1 MSKASRGGARLAAGK
16 KKAKRRIEPQPIT
29 QMPEQTAAEETVQP
43 GAASSRQSSGG
54 TALQFRPRAREA
66 AVARPVAGRG
76 AKAVLDAVDYG
87 YVYTDL
93 KIIGGLTTVIVAGLV
108 ALSFMI
114 R

>member
-16 KKAKRRIEPQPIT
+16 KKAKRRIEPQPIA
-29 QMPEQTAAEETVQP
+29 QMPQQTAAQETAQP
-43 GAASSRQSSGG
+43 EAASSRPSSGG
-54 TALQFRPRAREA
+54 AALQFRPRAREA

-76 AKAVLDAVDYG
+76 AKAILDAVDYG

-93 KIIGGLTTVIVAGLV
+93 KIIGGLTTVIFGGLV
-108 ALSFMI
+108 VLSLMI